1 MFKQIIPAVSAIWR
15 GHGTFWNG
23 KLAGRSGSVARQS
36 LRVVGM
42 S

>member
-1 MFKQIIPAVSAIWR
+1 MFEQLVPAVVAICR
-15 GHGTFWNG
+15 GHGIFWNG

-36 LRVVGM
+36 LRVVAM